1 MQQHARI
8 IAQHCSIL
16 LPCSIARARSGIMGS
31 PCSGSASSAS
41 SKARRVRRA
50 PGSASSPKAR
60 RVEPE
65 ESSDLFVVVE
75 PAHEGSEEY
84 CRDLSQVIGKQ
95 FRERRLSL
103 TGGIL
108 RALKAAHESLRDWNR
123 RSLKQHR
130 VAAGVSCL
138 ALRGAGAHL
147 DRLPRPG
154 GAGGGR
160 RPPRRLPG
168 AAGAAP
174 PGRRPAPGAARG
186 VLARLQPPRAARR
199 RPPYPP
205 QQGPGGRPLRRGAH
219 GGAPAATGRDAP
231 PPLPQGQGDAHCA
244 ALLVAALPE
253 TAA

>member
-1 MQQHARI
+1 MLWVGQFGIVEGEAREESPWI
-8 IAQHCSIL
+8 GVF
-16 LPCSIARARSGIMGS
+16 PESGR
-31 PCSGSASSAS
+31 PDKSG
-41 SKARRVRRA
+41 
-50 PGSASSPKAR
+50 
-60 RVEPE
+60 E

-138 ALRGAGAHL
+138 ALRGA
-147 DRLPRPG
+147 
-154 GAGGGR
+154 
-160 RPPRRLPG
+160 
-168 AAGAAP
+168 
-174 PGRRPAPGAARG
+174 ARIWSAYLG
-186 VLARLQPPRAARR
+186 QV
-199 RPPYPP
+199 
-205 QQGPGGRPLRRGAH
+205 
-219 GGAPAATGRDAP
+219 APAAAAVLHGGSLERLEPRLPDAVQ
-231 PPLPQGQGDAHCA
+231 PLGLHEEFWPEFSRHELHEGDRLILLSQELAAALSDEELTEALQQLPEETLPRLYLKARGMSHCA

-253 TAA
+253 TA

>member
-1 MQQHARI
+1 MLWVGQFGIVEGEAREE
-8 IAQHCSIL
+8 
-16 LPCSIARARSGIMGS
+16 S
-31 PCSGSASSAS
+31 PWIG
-41 SKARRVRRA
+41 VF
-50 PGSASSPKAR
+50 PETG

-75 PAHEGSEEY
+75 PALEGSAEY

-138 ALRGAGAHL
+138 ALRGGEAYLGQ
-147 DRLPRPG
+147 
-154 GAGGGR
+154 
-160 RPPRRLPG
+160 
-168 AAGAAP
+168 
-174 PGRRPAPGAARG
+174 
-186 VLARLQPPRAARR
+186 V
-199 RPPYPP
+199 
-205 QQGPGGRPLRRGAH
+205 
-219 GGAPAATGRDAP
+219 APAAAAVLHDGSLERLEPRLPDAVQ
-231 PPLPQGQGDAHCA
+231 PLGLHEEFWPDFSRHELQPGDRLILLSKDLAAALSDEELTEALHQLPEETLPRLYLKARGMPYCA

-253 TAA
+253 TG